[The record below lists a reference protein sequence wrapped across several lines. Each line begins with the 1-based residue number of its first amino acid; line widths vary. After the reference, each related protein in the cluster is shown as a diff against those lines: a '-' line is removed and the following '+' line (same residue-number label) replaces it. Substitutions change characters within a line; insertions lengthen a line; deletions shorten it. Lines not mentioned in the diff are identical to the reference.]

1 MSNRVKSR
9 REINIE
15 ATRAA
20 LLAVARKHFAREGY
34 TRAQIGRIA
43 ADARVT
49 TGAIYHHFSNKKALF
64 QAVAEELENE
74 ILAEGMAAENE
85 NPWLRFQSGFERLID
100 FCAAQDVQRIIFIE
114 APQVMGPDAWRKIE
128 LRYAYGALHE
138 TLPKMIEAGIIKP
151 YPVELIA
158 RTLLAL
164 LRETSAEVAR
174 TKGNPRVR
182 AQIGELA
189 RGVMSALAVH
199 IQP

>member
-1 MSNRVKSR
+1 MKAATTSDRIA
-9 REINIE
+9 EE
-15 ATRAA
+15 A
-20 LLAVARKHFAREGY
+20 LKILEREGEGAVSM
-34 TRAQIGRIA
+34 RRVAQAVGI
-43 ADARVT
+43 T
-49 TGAIYHHFSNKKALF
+49 PMAIYHHFSNKKSLF

-100 FCAAQDVQRIIFIE
+100 FCAAPDVQRIIFIE

-189 RGVMSALAVH
+189 RGVMSALAAH

>member
-1 MSNRVKSR
+1 VSNRLKSR
-9 REINIE
+9 REMNIE
-15 ATRAA
+15 ATRSA

-43 ADARVT
+43 AEARVT
-49 TGAIYHHFSNKKALF
+49 TGAIYHHFSNKRALF
-64 QAVAEELENE
+64 QAVAEELESD
-74 ILAEGMAAENE
+74 ILAEGMAAEDE

-100 FCAAQDVQRIIFIE
+100 FCAAPDVQRIIFIE
-114 APQVMGPDAWRKIE
+114 APQVMGPEAWRKIE

-174 TKGNPRVR
+174 TKGNPTVR
-182 AQIGELA
+182 AQIGQLA
-189 RGVMSALAVH
+189 RGLMSALAVH
-199 IQP
+199 GQP